1 MRRSNGTSSEK
12 IPRCLRTAQHNEMKI
27 IAKLRNVH
35 MSHKETI
42 GNEKRMIGRTNRIGE
57 KTEYLSMIE
66 TNLPKMNENKNFPC
80 KHETQIK
87 WIGVHL
93 TT

>member
-12 IPRCLRTAQHNEMKI
+12 IPRCLRTAQHNEMEI

-42 GNEKRMIGRTNRIGE
+42 GNE
-57 KTEYLSMIE
+57 IE
-66 TNLPKMNENKNFPC
+66 
-80 KHETQIK
+80 
-87 WIGVHL
+87 
-93 TT
+93 

>member
-1 MRRSNGTSSEK
+1 ME
-12 IPRCLRTAQHNEMKI
+12 I

-42 GNEKRMIGRTNRIGE
+42 GNEIEWTGEQILFGE
-57 KTEYLSMIE
+57 KKEYLSMIE

-87 WIGVHL
+87 WIEFI
-93 TT
+93 